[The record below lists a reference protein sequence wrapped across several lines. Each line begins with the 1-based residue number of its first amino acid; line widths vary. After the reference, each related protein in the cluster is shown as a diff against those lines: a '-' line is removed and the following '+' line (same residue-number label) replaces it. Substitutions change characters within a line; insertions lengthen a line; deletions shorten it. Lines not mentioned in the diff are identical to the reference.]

1 MKRLMTMITV
11 AVGFVMVFTS
21 AWCNAAEGSGQGN
34 NGAAA
39 ILRGGKLPEAA
50 KGKADQRQP
59 ILRSTAD
66 KRRWLR
72 ETLARGSKDPRQTQQ
87 LQAAIDRLTPQQ
99 LDVLAKAVLAQQLPA
114 AGGQQ
119 PLQPGLAPFDLQQ
132 QQLLQQA
139 NQELARAQLI
149 RQALENEWW
158 WRNAGY
164 GVGYMPIITW
174 LPQGTSFG
182 AGATISPD
190 GRYVR
195 TTVNPFFSSIGPV
208 YTYNLNTGETRPWMP
223 QPSYSTNTN
232 NPNPPLGDPGFDRST
247 VGIPPFRRP

>member
-1 MKRLMTMITV
+1 MKRLMTIIAV
-11 AVGFVMVFTS
+11 AVGAVVVFTS
-21 AWCNAAEGSGQGN
+21 AWCNAAEVSGQGN
-34 NGAAA
+34 NGTAP

-72 ETLARGSKDPRQTQQ
+72 ETLARGLKDPRQTQQ

-139 NQELARAQLI
+139 NQELC
-149 RQALENEWW
+149 
-158 WRNAGY
+158 
-164 GVGYMPIITW
+164 
-174 LPQGTSFG
+174 G
-182 AGATISPD
+182 AAH
-190 GRYVR
+190 
-195 TTVNPFFSSIGPV
+195 SSGIG
-208 YTYNLNTGETRPWMP
+208 E
-223 QPSYSTNTN
+223 
-232 NPNPPLGDPGFDRST
+232 
-247 VGIPPFRRP
+247 